1 MEDLILY
8 NSTWIG
14 LNLSSWDDG
23 GCLISSLVIE
33 YRLAKKDSQWTLLT
47 NNAKVDQEVFP
58 IYDLRPGT
66 RYSLKLTAHNSA
78 GSSTKTYTFTT
89 LLANGSGIIPMLA
102 QEAESSV
109 NGWVFLCASLAIC
122 CLLVAGAGYLSHRI
136 VRHKKMDSTN
146 QLQNPSTD
154 AQLYTQMKLFHQSE
168 EMPGT
173 CLVHQEVPGYCT
185 PFAREDHHAN
195 FRPGS
200 ACGVYADPTF
210 MTGQYSEWVGVG
222 VPHNNKNNPPPVP
235 LPHPHPCLPQHDPY
249 AAPYGYYSQE
259 QLQW

>member
-1 MEDLILY
+1 MIAVNIFGESEPSERILGRTGGLEPRSPPMENLILY

-89 LLANGSGIIPMLA
+89 LLASRLQCIPQIPPHVSSHFLDGSGIIPMLA

-146 QLQNPSTD
+146 QLENPSTD
-154 AQLYTQMKLFHQSE
+154 AQLYTQMKLFHQVTLIMKSR
-168 EMPGT
+168 
-173 CLVHQEVPGYCT
+173 L
-185 PFAREDHHAN
+185 ALN
-195 FRPGS
+195 
-200 ACGVYADPTF
+200 
-210 MTGQYSEWVGVG
+210 
-222 VPHNNKNNPPPVP
+222 
-235 LPHPHPCLPQHDPY
+235 
-249 AAPYGYYSQE
+249 
-259 QLQW
+259 